1 MQCSVRTE
9 PVRALGGVYE
19 ALLIVY
25 SIDLCTRQQHRE
37 GTRTH
42 YEKSL
47 NETECSEEVKNRAS
61 L

>member
-9 PVRALGGVYE
+9 PVCALGGVYK

-25 SIDLCTRQQHRE
+25 SIDLCTRQQHGE

-42 YEKSL
+42 CEKSL
-47 NETECSEEVKNRAS
+47 DETECSEENKYCPS